1 MIYIAVS
8 RSQALVLPAVAL
20 AGLAMLAIVDVA
32 PVPFLLSAFLGIYCG
47 AVTWREYRAQSLVS
61 PLALYG
67 VLFAVHFAVPGMFFS
82 ASEDHFVDERN
93 ATYLEQAIAYIAL
106 CFVGVHIGCRL
117 AESAAR
123 PITESARATRF
134 LPGRTAFVV
143 LTLTLLGL
151 AARAIVLSADA
162 YFQVTRTDAGAL
174 AGPYYAVVRM
184 VELFPLFALALWSL
198 YHFSKKH
205 PTRPSSWAL
214 FFLFF
219 IEFGYWLP
227 SGRKEGLI
235 LAIVIPLVARYMAVK
250 RLPSLRVG
258 VTAAVLIVA
267 LVPIM
272 TYYRSAMELVR
283 LTGASSTEVIVE
295 AAGAANVVAN
305 LEDASPLQLVLNRFS
320 LVEPI
325 SACIRL
331 YENSEFVIAPG
342 QPYLVA
348 MAALIPRLLW
358 PDKPDLHY
366 GTQFGH
372 ASGLSYLSD
381 WATSVSVTFPGEAF
395 LNLSW
400 GGVLVMFVLGF
411 GFSALYYA
419 QQWGV
424 RWQFLYLVSLPTLL
438 YIGGTFAIYFSGLAK
453 LLLFFYLIS
462 FWITARGS
470 DSPARSL

>member
-1 MIYIAVS
+1 MISIAVS
-8 RSQALVLPAVAL
+8 RSQAFLLPAGAL
-20 AGLAMLAIVDVA
+20 AGLAIFAIVDVA

-47 AVTWREYRAQSLVS
+47 AVVWREHRAQSLAS
-61 PLALYG
+61 PLAIYG

-93 ATYLEQAIAYIAL
+93 ATYLGHAIAYIAL
-106 CFVGVHIGCRL
+106 CFVGVHIGSRL
-117 AESAAR
+117 AESAAQ
-123 PITESARATRF
+123 PTTESPRITGF

-143 LTLTLLGL
+143 LTLTLLGF

-162 YFQVTRTDAGAL
+162 YFQITRTDAGAL
-174 AGPYYAVVRM
+174 AGPYYAAIRTI
-184 VELFPLFALALWSL
+184 ELFPLFALALWSL
-198 YHFSKKH
+198 YYFSKKH
-205 PTRPSSWAL
+205 PTRTSRWGL
-214 FFLFF
+214 LFLF
-219 IEFGYWLP
+219 ISEFGYWLP
-227 SGRKEGLI
+227 SGRKEGWI
-235 LAIVIPLVARYMAVK
+235 LAIVIPLLARYLAVK
-250 RLPSLRVG
+250 RLPSLSVG
-258 VTAAVLIVA
+258 VAAAALIVV
-267 LVPIM
+267 LVPIT
-272 TYYRSAMELVR
+272 TYYRDAIELIGI
-283 LTGASSTEVIVE
+283 TGASPTEVIVE
-295 AAGAANVVAN
+295 AAGAADVVAD
-305 LEDASPLQLVLNRFS
+305 LDDVSPLRTVLNRFS

-331 YENSEFVIAPG
+331 FENSEFVITPG
-342 QPYLVA
+342 EPYLSA
-348 MAALIPRLLW
+348 ITAQIPRLLW

-372 ASGLSYLSD
+372 ASGLSYPSD
-381 WATSVSVTFPGEAF
+381 WATSISVTFPGEAF
-395 LNLSW
+395 LNLGW

-462 FWITARGS
+462 SWITARGS

>member
-1 MIYIAVS
+1 
-8 RSQALVLPAVAL
+8 
-20 AGLAMLAIVDVA
+20 MLAIVDVA

>member
-8 RSQALVLPAVAL
+8 RSQALALPAVAL
-20 AGLAMLAIVDVA
+20 AGLTMFAIVDAA
-32 PVPFLLSAFLGIYCG
+32 PVPFLLSVFLGIYCS
-47 AVTWREYRAQSLVS
+47 AVAWREYRTRNLVS
-61 PLALYG
+61 PLAIYG
-67 VLFAVHFAVPGMFFS
+67 ALFAVHFAVPGLFFS

-93 ATYLEQAIAYIAL
+93 ATYFGQAIAYIAL

-123 PITESARATRF
+123 PTTEPPGATRF

-143 LTLTLLGL
+143 LILTLLGF
-151 AARAIVLSADA
+151 AARALVLSADA
-162 YFQVTRTDAGAL
+162 YFQIRRTDAGAL
-174 AGPYYAVVRM
+174 AGPYYALIRT

-198 YHFSKKH
+198 YYFSKKH
-205 PTRPSSWAL
+205 RTRASRWGL
-214 FFLFF
+214 FFLF
-219 IEFGYWLP
+219 ILEFGYWLP
-227 SGRKEGLI
+227 SGRKEGWM
-235 LAIVIPLVARYMAVK
+235 LAIVVPLVARYLAVK
-250 RLPSLRVG
+250 RLPPLSVG
-258 VTAAVLIVA
+258 AAAAALIVV
-267 LVPIM
+267 LVPIT
-272 TYYRSAMELVR
+272 TYYRTAMELIGI
-283 LTGASSTEVIVE
+283 TGASPTEVIVE
-295 AAGAANVVAN
+295 AVGAADVVAE
-305 LEDASPLQLVLNRFS
+305 LDDVSPLRVGLGRFS
-320 LVEPI
+320 LVEPV

-372 ASGLSYLSD
+372 VSGLSYPSD
-381 WATSVSVTFPGEAF
+381 WATSISVSFPGEAF

-419 QQWGV
+419 QRRGV

-462 FWITARGS
+462 LWITARGS